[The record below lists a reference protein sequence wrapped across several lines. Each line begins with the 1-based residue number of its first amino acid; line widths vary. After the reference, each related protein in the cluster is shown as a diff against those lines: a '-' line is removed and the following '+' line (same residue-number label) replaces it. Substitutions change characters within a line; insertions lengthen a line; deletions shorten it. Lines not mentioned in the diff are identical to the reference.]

1 MFTISGK
8 EDNTIRE
15 SRRYRGQRCIEPE
28 AVFGQMKY
36 NMAYKR
42 IRHIGIDKVNMD
54 FVFFAIAFNLKKLCA
69 IIAKQT
75 QNGENKPQI
84 GLFLLLSQI
93 LHPENRIF
101 WKNTN
106 ILIS

>member
-42 IRHIGIDKVNMD
+42 FRHTGIDKVNMD
-54 FVFFAIAFNLKKLCA
+54 FAFFAIAFNLKKMCS

-75 QNGENKPQI
+75 QNGENKPLI

-93 LHPENRIF
+93 LRPENRIF
-101 WKNTN
+101 WKNTK
-106 ILIS
+106 ILIA